1 MINRGIEEVVI
12 TPKKKKGIIE
22 NLLEKSIDFNVPG
35 TKDTEVF
42 GKKGLDLPVLG
53 KDGILFDTN
62 NPIDYGILALAATG
76 IGIPAAVGIKALTSA
91 NKISKLEKTIR
102 GGLDKAYIPR
112 EGERLSN
119 LGRLGLARETV
130 NAPETIKDIKELRE
144 LIQEKKEGGEIEKF
158 KVGKAVEATEKVV
171 KGQKKAAKKIEKE
184 TKVEEPKTTD
194 VDSVPEGSNPTG
206 GDVKTGNII
215 TRNPGTTFIGGVTAY
230 AGYKMV
236 SGEEAEDLKVD
247 DGSGKTQP
255 MSSVMSDKEVQDS
268 VADNPKSIGEAMFK
282 NLTEVQG
289 YSVNKNGSLG
299 PLIDKETKEIIRN
312 KPTFGQYLKAFG
324 AGYSERVAKDPEF
337 ASKMLAGFAAMM
349 SPREGFAPLS
359 PLGVPE
365 FIGGYLSQEKAIQD
379 SKGAT
384 QKLLEAIQGDPELE
398 KLYLEGQAAIGGTT
412 LKDIESEP
420 IDTLFSNALQSFIKR
435 NPGLGSDDAR
445 VVLVRDDGSFQE
457 LTKNTLI
464 GLSDAEISSIAPR
477 VIAIKKQD

>member
-76 IGIPAAVGIKALTSA
+76 IGIPAAIGIKALTSA
-91 NKISKLEKTIR
+91 NKISKLEKTVR

-158 KVGKAVEATEKVV
+158 RVGKAVKAAEKVV
-171 KGQKKAAKKIEKE
+171 KEQKKAAKKIEKE

-215 TRNPGTTFIGGVTAY
+215 TRNPGKTFVGGVTAY

-236 SGEEAEDLKVD
+236 SGEEEAEDLKVD
-247 DGSGKTQP
+247 DGDGNTLP
-255 MSSVMSDKEVQDS
+255 MASLMGNKEVQDS
-268 VADNPKSIGEAMFK
+268 VADNPKNIGEAMFK
-282 NLTEVQG
+282 NLTQVQG
-289 YSVNKNGSLG
+289 YSVNPNGSLG
-299 PLIDKETKEIIRN
+299 PLKDDDGNVIRN

-365 FIGGYLSQEKAIQD
+365 FIGGYLSQEQAIQAN
-379 SKGAT
+379 KGAT

-398 KLYLEGQAAIGGTT
+398 RIYLEGQKAGAIGSTLNQIQPDRLRRLYYDKLTGFADANNLDADEVEIGFNTASGFVP
-412 LKDIESEP
+412 LKDPSDLAIYANSDP
-420 IDTLFSNALQSFIKR
+420 TI
-435 NPGLGSDDAR
+435 LGS
-445 VVLVRDDGSFQE
+445 LVGR
-457 LTKNTLI
+457 
-464 GLSDAEISSIAPR
+464 
-477 VIAIKKQD
+477 KKQD

>member
-22 NLLEKSIDFNVPG
+22 NILEKSIDFNVPG

-76 IGIPAAVGIKALTSA
+76 IGIPAAIGIKALTSA
-91 NKISKLEKTIR
+91 NKISKLEKTVR

-158 KVGKAVEATEKVV
+158 RIGKTVKATKEVLE
-171 KGQKKAAKKIEKE
+171 GQKKAAKKTEKE

-215 TRNPGTTFIGGVTAY
+215 TRNPGTTAIGGITAY

-247 DGSGKTQP
+247 DGDGNILDLDSLLSNK
-255 MSSVMSDKEVQDS
+255 DVQDS
-268 VADNPKSIGEAMFK
+268 VADNPKNIGQAMFK
-282 NLTEVQG
+282 NLTQVQG
-289 YSVNKNGSLG
+289 YSVNPNGSLG
-299 PLIDKETKEIIRN
+299 PLKDDDGNVIRN

-365 FIGGYLSQEKAIQD
+365 FIGGYLSQEQAIQAN
-379 SKGAT
+379 KGAT

-398 KLYLEGQAAIGGTT
+398 KLYLEGQAAAGGTT
-412 LKDIESEP
+412 LKDIESQP
-420 IDTLFSNALQSFIKR
+420 IDDLFSNALEDFIKK
-435 NPGLGSDDAR
+435 NPGLSSNDAQ
-445 VVLVRDDGSFQE
+445 VVINLGKGNFRKI
-457 LTKNTLI
+457 TKNDLI
-464 GLSDAEISSIAPR
+464 GLSDAEISIIGPRIIA
-477 VIAIKKQD
+477 VKK

>member
-76 IGIPAAVGIKALTSA
+76 IGIPAAIGIKALTSA
-91 NKISKLEKTIR
+91 NKISKLEKTVR

-158 KVGKAVEATEKVV
+158 RVGKAVKAAEKVV
-171 KGQKKAAKKIEKE
+171 KEQKKAAKKIEKE

-215 TRNPGTTFIGGVTAY
+215 TRNPGTTAIGGITAY
-230 AGYKMV
+230 AGYKIV
-236 SGEEAEDLKVD
+236 SGEEAEDLEVD
-247 DGSGKTQP
+247 DGDGNTVP
-255 MSSVMSDKEVQDS
+255 MASLMGNKDVQDS
-268 VADNPKSIGEAMFK
+268 VADNPKNIGEAMFK
-282 NLTEVQG
+282 NLTQVQG
-289 YSVNKNGSLG
+289 YSVNPNGSLG
-299 PLIDKETKEIIRN
+299 PLKDDDGNVVRN

-365 FIGGYLSQEKAIQD
+365 FIGGYLSQEQAIQAN
-379 SKGAT
+379 KGAT

-420 IDTLFSNALQSFIKR
+420 IDKLFSNALQSNLLER

-464 GLSDAEISSIAPR
+464 GFSDAEISSIAPR

>member
-158 KVGKAVEATEKVV
+158 KIGKAVEATEKVV

-215 TRNPGTTFIGGVTAY
+215 TRNPGTTAIGGITAY
-230 AGYKMV
+230 AGYKIV
-236 SGEEAEDLKVD
+236 SGEEAEDLEVD
-247 DGSGKTQP
+247 DGDGNTVP
-255 MSSVMSDKEVQDS
+255 MASLMGNKEVQDS
-268 VADNPKSIGEAMFK
+268 VADNPKNIGEAMFK

-289 YSVNKNGSLG
+289 YSVNPNGSLG
-299 PLIDKETKEIIRN
+299 PLLDKDKNVVRN

-365 FIGGYLSQEKAIQD
+365 FIGGYLSQEQAIQAN
-379 SKGAT
+379 KGAT

-420 IDTLFSNALQSFIKR
+420 IDKLFSNALEEFIRK
-435 NPGLGSDDAR
+435 NPGLGSADAR
-445 VVLVRDDGSFQE
+445 VVFVRDDGSFEE
-457 LTKNTLI
+457 LTKNRLI
-464 GLSDAEISSIAPR
+464 GFSDAEISSIAPR
-477 VIAIKKQD
+477 VIAVKKQD

>member
-22 NLLEKSIDFNVPG
+22 NILEKSIDFNVPG

-76 IGIPAAVGIKALTSA
+76 IGIPAAIGIKALTSA
-91 NKISKLEKTIR
+91 NKISKLEKTVR

-158 KVGKAVEATEKVV
+158 RIGKPVKATKEVLE
-171 KGQKKAAKKIEKE
+171 GQKKAAKKTEKE

-215 TRNPGTTFIGGVTAY
+215 TRNPGTTAIGGITAY

-247 DGSGKTQP
+247 DGDGNILDLDSLLSNK
-255 MSSVMSDKEVQDS
+255 DVQDS
-268 VADNPKSIGEAMFK
+268 VADNPKNIGQAMFK
-282 NLTEVQG
+282 NLTQVQG
-289 YSVNKNGSLG
+289 YSVNPNGSLG
-299 PLIDKETKEIIRN
+299 PLKDDDGNVIRN

-365 FIGGYLSQEKAIQD
+365 FIGGYLSQEQAIQAN
-379 SKGAT
+379 KGAT

-398 KLYLEGQAAIGGTT
+398 KLYLEGQAAAGGTT
-412 LKDIESEP
+412 LKDIESQP
-420 IDTLFSNALQSFIKR
+420 IDDLFSNALEDFIKN
-435 NPGLGSDDAR
+435 NPGLCSNDAQ
-445 VVLVRDDGSFQE
+445 VVINLGKGNFRKI
-457 LTKNTLI
+457 TKNDLI
-464 GLSDAEISSIAPR
+464 GLSDAEISIIGPRIIA
-477 VIAIKKQD
+477 VKK

>member
-1 MINRGIEEVVI
+1 MINRGIEEVII

-76 IGIPAAVGIKALTSA
+76 IGIPAAIGIKALTSA
-91 NKISKLEKTIR
+91 NKISKLEKTVR

-158 KVGKAVEATEKVV
+158 RVGKAVKAAEKVV
-171 KGQKKAAKKIEKE
+171 KEQKKAAKKIEKE
-184 TKVEEPKTTD
+184 TKAEEPKTTD
-194 VDSVPEGSNPTG
+194 VDSVAEGSNPTG

-215 TRNPGTTFIGGVTAY
+215 TRNPGTTAIGGITAY

-236 SGEEAEDLKVD
+236 SGEEEAEDLKVD
-247 DGSGKTQP
+247 DGDGNTVP
-255 MSSVMSDKEVQDS
+255 MALVMGNKDVQDS

-289 YSVNKNGSLG
+289 YSVNPNGSLG
-299 PLIDKETKEIIRN
+299 PLLDKDKNVVRN

-365 FIGGYLSQEKAIQD
+365 FIGGYLSQEQAIQAN
-379 SKGAT
+379 KGAT

-412 LKDIESEP
+412 LKDIKSEP
-420 IDTLFSNALQSFIKR
+420 IDTLFSNALQEFIRR

-445 VVLVRDDGSFQE
+445 VVLVKDDGSFQE
-457 LTKNTLI
+457 ITKNTLI
-464 GLSDAEISSIAPR
+464 GYSDAEISRIAPR
-477 VIAIKKQD
+477 VIAVKKQD

>member
-22 NLLEKSIDFNVPG
+22 NILEKSIDFNVPG

-76 IGIPAAVGIKALTSA
+76 IGIPAAIGIKALTSA
-91 NKISKLEKTIR
+91 NKISKLEKTVR

-158 KVGKAVEATEKVV
+158 RIGKPVKATKEVLE
-171 KGQKKAAKKIEKE
+171 GQKKAAKKTEKE

-215 TRNPGTTFIGGVTAY
+215 TRNPGTTAIGGITAY

-247 DGSGKTQP
+247 DGDGNILDLDSLLSNK
-255 MSSVMSDKEVQDS
+255 DVQDS
-268 VADNPKSIGEAMFK
+268 VADNPKNIGQAMFK
-282 NLTEVQG
+282 NLTQVQG
-289 YSVNKNGSLG
+289 YSVNPNGSLG
-299 PLIDKETKEIIRN
+299 PLKDDDGNVIRN

-365 FIGGYLSQEKAIQD
+365 FIGGYLSQEQAIQAN
-379 SKGAT
+379 KGAT

-398 KLYLEGQAAIGGTT
+398 KLYLEGQAAAGGTT
-412 LKDIESEP
+412 
-420 IDTLFSNALQSFIKR
+420 
-435 NPGLGSDDAR
+435 
-445 VVLVRDDGSFQE
+445 
-457 LTKNTLI
+457 
-464 GLSDAEISSIAPR
+464 
-477 VIAIKKQD
+477 

>member
-1 MINRGIEEVVI
+1 MINRGIEEVVV

-76 IGIPAAVGIKALTSA
+76 IGIPAAIGIKALTSA
-91 NKISKLEKTIR
+91 NKISKLEKTVR

-119 LGRLGLARETV
+119 LGRLGLTRETV

-158 KVGKAVEATEKVV
+158 KVGKAVEAAEKVV

-194 VDSVPEGSNPTG
+194 VDSVAEGSNPTG

-215 TRNPGTTFIGGVTAY
+215 TRNPGTTAIGGITAY

-247 DGSGKTQP
+247 DGDGKTLP
-255 MSSVMSDKEVQDS
+255 MASLMGNKDVQDS
-268 VADNPKSIGEAMFK
+268 VADNPRNIGEAMFK

-289 YSVNKNGSLG
+289 YSVNPNGSLG
-299 PLIDKETKEIIRN
+299 PLLDKDKNVVRN

-337 ASKMLAGFAAMM
+337 ASKMLAGFASMM

-365 FIGGYLSQEKAIQD
+365 FIGGYLSQEQAIQAN
-379 SKGAT
+379 KGAT

-412 LKDIESEP
+412 LKDIEGKP
-420 IDTLFSNALQSFIKR
+420 IDTLFSNALQEFIRK
-435 NPGLGSDDAR
+435 NPGFSSSDAR
-445 VVLVRDDGSFQE
+445 VVFVKDDGSFEE
-457 LTKNTLI
+457 LTKNKLI

-477 VIAIKKQD
+477 VIAVKKQD

>member
-22 NLLEKSIDFNVPG
+22 NILEKSIDFNVPG

-76 IGIPAAVGIKALTSA
+76 IGIPAAIGIKALTSA
-91 NKISKLEKTIR
+91 NKISKLEKTVR

-158 KVGKAVEATEKVV
+158 RIGKPVKATKEVLE
-171 KGQKKAAKKIEKE
+171 GQKKAAKKTEKE

-215 TRNPGTTFIGGVTAY
+215 TRNPGTTAIGGITAY

-247 DGSGKTQP
+247 DGDGNILDLDSLLSNK
-255 MSSVMSDKEVQDS
+255 DVQDS
-268 VADNPKSIGEAMFK
+268 VADNPKNIGQAMFK
-282 NLTEVQG
+282 NLTQVQG
-289 YSVNKNGSLG
+289 YSVNPNGSLG
-299 PLIDKETKEIIRN
+299 TLKDDDGNVIRN

-365 FIGGYLSQEKAIQD
+365 FIGGYLSQEQAIQAN
-379 SKGAT
+379 KGAT

-398 KLYLEGQAAIGGTT
+398 KLYLEGQAAAGGTT
-412 LKDIESEP
+412 LKDIESQP
-420 IDTLFSNALQSFIKR
+420 IDDLFSNALEDFIKK
-435 NPGLGSDDAR
+435 NPGLSSNDAQ
-445 VVLVRDDGSFQE
+445 VVINLGKGNFRKI
-457 LTKNTLI
+457 TKNDLI
-464 GLSDAEISSIAPR
+464 GLSDAEISIIGPRIIA
-477 VIAIKKQD
+477 VKK

>member
-22 NLLEKSIDFNVPG
+22 NILEKSIDFNVPG

-76 IGIPAAVGIKALTSA
+76 IGIPAAIGIKALTSA
-91 NKISKLEKTIR
+91 NKISKLEKTVR

-158 KVGKAVEATEKVV
+158 RVGKAVKAAEKVV
-171 KGQKKAAKKIEKE
+171 KEQKKAAKKIEKE

-215 TRNPGTTFIGGVTAY
+215 TRNPGTTAIGGITAY
-230 AGYKMV
+230 AGYKIV
-236 SGEEAEDLKVD
+236 SGEEAEDLEVD
-247 DGSGKTQP
+247 DGDGNTVP
-255 MSSVMSDKEVQDS
+255 MASLMGNKDVQDS
-268 VADNPKSIGEAMFK
+268 VADNPKNIGEAMFK
-282 NLTEVQG
+282 NLTQVQG
-289 YSVNKNGSLG
+289 YSVNPNGSLG
-299 PLIDKETKEIIRN
+299 PLKDDDGNVVRN

-365 FIGGYLSQEKAIQD
+365 FIGGYLSQEQAIQAN
-379 SKGAT
+379 KGAT

-420 IDTLFSNALQSFIKR
+420 IDKLFSNALQSFIKR

-464 GLSDAEISSIAPR
+464 GFSDAEISSIAPR

>member
-22 NLLEKSIDFNVPG
+22 NILEKSIDFNVPG

-76 IGIPAAVGIKALTSA
+76 IGIPAAIGIKALTSA
-91 NKISKLEKTIR
+91 NKISKLEKTVR

-158 KVGKAVEATEKVV
+158 RIGKPVKATKEVLE
-171 KGQKKAAKKIEKE
+171 GQKKAAKKTEKE

-215 TRNPGTTFIGGVTAY
+215 TRNPGTTAIGGITAY

-247 DGSGKTQP
+247 DGDGNILDLDSLLSNK
-255 MSSVMSDKEVQDS
+255 DVQDS
-268 VADNPKSIGEAMFK
+268 VADNPKNIGQAMFK
-282 NLTEVQG
+282 NLTQVQG
-289 YSVNKNGSLG
+289 YSVNPNGSLG
-299 PLIDKETKEIIRN
+299 PLKDDDGNVIRN

-365 FIGGYLSQEKAIQD
+365 FIGGYLSQEQAIQAN
-379 SKGAT
+379 KGAT

-398 KLYLEGQAAIGGTT
+398 KLYLEGQAAAGGTT
-412 LKDIESEP
+412 LKDIESQP
-420 IDTLFSNALQSFIKR
+420 IDDLFSNALEDFIKK
-435 NPGLGSDDAR
+435 NPGLSSNDAQ
-445 VVLVRDDGSFQE
+445 VVINLGKGNFRKI
-457 LTKNTLI
+457 TKNDLI
-464 GLSDAEISSIAPR
+464 GLSDAEISIIGPIIIA
-477 VIAIKKQD
+477 VKK

>member
-76 IGIPAAVGIKALTSA
+76 IGIPAAIGIKALTSA
-91 NKISKLEKTIR
+91 NKISKLEKTVR

-158 KVGKAVEATEKVV
+158 RIGKPVKATKEVLE
-171 KGQKKAAKKIEKE
+171 GQKKAAKKTEKE

-215 TRNPGTTFIGGVTAY
+215 TRNPGTTAIGGITAY

-247 DGSGKTQP
+247 DGDGNILDLDSLLSNK
-255 MSSVMSDKEVQDS
+255 DVQDS
-268 VADNPKSIGEAMFK
+268 VADNPKNIGQAMFK
-282 NLTEVQG
+282 NLTQVQG
-289 YSVNKNGSLG
+289 YSVNPNGSLG
-299 PLIDKETKEIIRN
+299 PLKDDDGNVIRN

-365 FIGGYLSQEKAIQD
+365 FIGGYLSQEQAIQAN
-379 SKGAT
+379 KGAT

-398 KLYLEGQAAIGGTT
+398 KLYLEGQAAAGGTT
-412 LKDIESEP
+412 LKDIESQP
-420 IDTLFSNALQSFIKR
+420 IDDLFSNALEDFIKK
-435 NPGLGSDDAR
+435 NPGLSSNDAQ
-445 VVLVRDDGSFQE
+445 VVINLGKGNFRKI
-457 LTKNTLI
+457 TKNDLI
-464 GLSDAEISSIAPR
+464 GLSDAEISIIGPRIIA
-477 VIAIKKQD
+477 VKK

>member
-158 KVGKAVEATEKVV
+158 KVGKAVEAAEKVV

-236 SGEEAEDLKVD
+236 SGEEAEDLQVD

-255 MSSVMSDKEVQDS
+255 MSSVLSNKDVQDS
-268 VADNPKSIGEAMFK
+268 VADNPKNIGEAMFK
-282 NLTEVQG
+282 NLTQVQG
-289 YSVNKNGSLG
+289 YSVNPNGSLG
-299 PLIDKETKEIIRN
+299 PLLDKDKNVVRN

-398 KLYLEGQAAIGGTT
+398 RIYLEGQKAGAIGSTLNQIQPDRLRTLYYDKLTGFADDNNLDADEVEIGFNTANGFVP
-412 LKDIESEP
+412 LKDPTDLAIYANSDP
-420 IDTLFSNALQSFIKR
+420 TI
-435 NPGLGSDDAR
+435 LGSIEAR
-445 VVLVRDDGSFQE
+445 
-457 LTKNTLI
+457 
-464 GLSDAEISSIAPR
+464 
-477 VIAIKKQD
+477 KKQD

>member
-22 NLLEKSIDFNVPG
+22 NILEKSIDFNVPG

-76 IGIPAAVGIKALTSA
+76 IGIPAAIGIKALTSA
-91 NKISKLEKTIR
+91 NKISKLEKTVR

-158 KVGKAVEATEKVV
+158 RIGKPVKATKEVLE
-171 KGQKKAAKKIEKE
+171 GQKKAAKKTEKE

-215 TRNPGTTFIGGVTAY
+215 TRNPGTTAIGGITAY

-247 DGSGKTQP
+247 DGDGNILDLDSLLSNK
-255 MSSVMSDKEVQDS
+255 DVQDS
-268 VADNPKSIGEAMFK
+268 VADNPKNIGQAMFK
-282 NLTEVQG
+282 NLTQVQG
-289 YSVNKNGSLG
+289 YSVNPNGSLG
-299 PLIDKETKEIIRN
+299 PLKDDDGNVIRN

-365 FIGGYLSQEKAIQD
+365 FIGGYLSQEQAIQAN
-379 SKGAT
+379 KGAT

-398 KLYLEGQAAIGGTT
+398 KLYLEGQAAAGGTT
-412 LKDIESEP
+412 LKDIESQP
-420 IDTLFSNALQSFIKR
+420 IDDLFSNALEDFIKK
-435 NPGLGSDDAR
+435 NPGLSSNDAQ
-445 VVLVRDDGSFQE
+445 VVINLGKGNFRKI
-457 LTKNTLI
+457 TKNDLI
-464 GLSDAEISSIAPR
+464 GLSDAEISIIGPRIIA
-477 VIAIKKQD
+477 VKK

>member
-1 MINRGIEEVVI
+1 MINRGIEEVVV
-12 TPKKKKGIIE
+12 TPKKKKGIIQ

-62 NPIDYGILALAATG
+62 NLIDYGILGLAATG
-76 IGIPAAVGIKALTSA
+76 IGIPAAIGIKALTSA

-130 NAPETIKDIKELRE
+130 NAPETIKNIKELRE

-158 KVGKAVEATEKVV
+158 RIGKPVKATKEVLEK
-171 KGQKKAAKKIEKE
+171 QKKAAKKIEKE
-184 TKVEEPKTTD
+184 TNVEEPKTTD
-194 VDSVPEGSNPTG
+194 VDSVAEGSNPTG
-206 GDVKTGNII
+206 GDVKPGNII
-215 TRNPGTTFIGGVTAY
+215 TRNPGKTFVGGVTAY

-236 SGEEAEDLKVD
+236 SGEEEAEDLEVD
-247 DGSGKTQP
+247 DGDGNTLP
-255 MSSVMSDKEVQDS
+255 MASLMGNKDVQDS
-268 VADNPKSIGEAMFK
+268 VADNPKTIGQAMFK
-282 NLTEVQG
+282 NLTQVQG
-289 YSVNKNGSLG
+289 YSVNPNGSLG
-299 PLIDKETKEIIRN
+299 PLLDKDKNVVRN

-359 PLGVPE
+359 PLGIPE
-365 FIGGYLSQEKAIQD
+365 FIGGYLSQEQAIQAN
-379 SKGAT
+379 KGAT

-398 KLYLEGQAAIGGTT
+398 KIYLEGQKAGAIGSTLNQIQPDRLRRLYYDKLTGFADANNLDADEVEIGFNTASGFVP
-412 LKDIESEP
+412 LKDPSDLAIYANSDP
-420 IDTLFSNALQSFIKR
+420 TI
-435 NPGLGSDDAR
+435 LGS
-445 VVLVRDDGSFQE
+445 LVGR
-457 LTKNTLI
+457 
-464 GLSDAEISSIAPR
+464 
-477 VIAIKKQD
+477 KKQD

>member
-22 NLLEKSIDFNVPG
+22 NILEKSIDFNVPG

-53 KDGILFDTN
+53 KDGLLFDTN

-76 IGIPAAVGIKALTSA
+76 IGIPAAIGIKALTSA
-91 NKISKLEKTIR
+91 NKISKLEKTVR

-158 KVGKAVEATEKVV
+158 RIGKPVKATKEVLE
-171 KGQKKAAKKIEKE
+171 GQKKAAKKTEKE

-215 TRNPGTTFIGGVTAY
+215 TRNPGTTAIGGITAY

-247 DGSGKTQP
+247 DGDGNILDLDSLLSNK
-255 MSSVMSDKEVQDS
+255 DVQDS
-268 VADNPKSIGEAMFK
+268 VADNPKNIGQAMFK
-282 NLTEVQG
+282 NLTQVQG
-289 YSVNKNGSLG
+289 YSVNPNGSLG
-299 PLIDKETKEIIRN
+299 PLKDDDGNVIRN

-365 FIGGYLSQEKAIQD
+365 FIGGYLSQEQAIQAN
-379 SKGAT
+379 KGAT

-398 KLYLEGQAAIGGTT
+398 KLYLEGQAAAGGTT
-412 LKDIESEP
+412 LKDIESQP
-420 IDTLFSNALQSFIKR
+420 IDDLFSNALEDFIKK
-435 NPGLGSDDAR
+435 NPGLSSNDAQ
-445 VVLVRDDGSFQE
+445 VVINLGKGNFRKI
-457 LTKNTLI
+457 TKNDLI
-464 GLSDAEISSIAPR
+464 GLSDAEISIIGPRIIA
-477 VIAIKKQD
+477 VKK